1 MSDKVCKACGK
12 PISVDDAIEQCD
24 CPAASELAPAHGS
37 AALRARMRFW
47 LRGWLR
53 AYHESSDIRRQAKA
67 GIRGLAAVAR
77 SKALIP

>member
-1 MSDKVCKACGK
+1 MNENQ
-12 PISVDDAIEQCD
+12 DASMATSEATL
-24 CPAASELAPAHGS
+24 PAVSGS

-53 AYHESSDIRRQAKA
+53 AYQESSDIRRQAKA